1 MVKFE
6 KETKQSEK
14 MEGLFKPDVTKE
26 ELEAEH
32 E

>member
-14 MEGLFKPDVTKE
+14 MEELFKPDVTKE